1 MLHTQFA
8 TRHVTNVHSRVFRTR
23 WRSCERAR
31 RRRSC
36 AHRFLHSAHD
46 AGCSIS
52 NRLSKLQGV
61 GEKVRHSVQIC
72 CVTGHAPRYGRST
85 RLTAAG
91 ADSAVASA
99 SGVLGDWLM
108 TRHDDSDAESL
119 PPTPIPDPCRLL
131 IRARR
136 AARMGSV
143 EQSVRRRRDTH
154 QNAVDMVVLHR
165 DTTAGHASA

>member
-1 MLHTQFA
+1 M
-8 TRHVTNVHSRVFRTR
+8 TNVHSRVFRTR
-23 WRSCERAR
+23 CRSCARAR

-61 GEKVRHSVQIC
+61 GEKERHPVQIC

-85 RLTAAG
+85 RLAAAG
-91 ADSAVASA
+91 ADSAAASA
-99 SGVLGDWLM
+99 SGVLDDWLM
-108 TRHDDSDAESL
+108 TWRDDSDTESV
-119 PPTPIPDPCRLL
+119 PPNPIPDPCRLL
-131 IRARR
+131 ICARR

-154 QNAVDMVVLHR
+154 RNAVDMVVLHH
-165 DTTAGHASA
+165 DTTAEHASSQ